1 MRPRAL
7 VSTIIVLLFGH
18 TLQAQVPDLRS
29 LMQRKSGVA
38 RQLQGRTA
46 QRADVRKLFE
56 TIERD
61 IVRSSLTESSG
72 HFAEQVFV
80 NMSSGESGYFSSNQ
94 TVSILQRYLSSRTLL
109 SFEFSRFSD
118 TGTTPYATGRLSF
131 VSRGRKES
139 AQVYVSL
146 RFQDSRWVV
155 SQFNVY

>member
-1 MRPRAL
+1 MRIRAL
-7 VSTIIVLLFGH
+7 VSTIFVLLLGH
-18 TLQAQVPDLRS
+18 TLQAQVPDIRS
-29 LMQRKSGVA
+29 LMQKKSGVV
-38 RQLQGRTA
+38 RQQQGRA
-46 QRADVRKLFE
+46 SQRADVRRLFE

-61 IVRSSLTESSG
+61 IVRSSLTESSR

-80 NMSSGESGYFSSNQ
+80 NMSSGESGYFSANQ
-94 TVSILQRYLSSRTLL
+94 TASILQRYLSSRTSL
-109 SFEFSRFSD
+109 SFEFSRFSE

>member
-7 VSTIIVLLFGH
+7 VTTIAVLLFGH

-29 LMQRKSGVA
+29 LMQRRPAAARHLQAKS
-38 RQLQGRTA
+38 A

-56 TIERD
+56 TIEKG
-61 IVRSSLTESSG
+61 IASSSLAEFSSA
-72 HFAEQVFV
+72 FADQVFV

-94 TVSILQRYLSSRTLL
+94 TISILQRYLSSRSSL

-118 TGTTPYATGRLSF
+118 AGSTPYATGRLS
-131 VSRGRKES
+131 SIARGRKES

-146 RFQDSRWVV
+146 RNQDGRWVV
-155 SQFNVY
+155 SQFNIY

>member
-7 VSTIIVLLFGH
+7 VSIIIGLLAGQI
-18 TLQAQVPDLRS
+18 LQAQVPDLRL
-29 LMQRKSGVA
+29 LMQKKPNAA
-38 RQLQGRTA
+38 RQLQA
-46 QRADVRKLFE
+46 KASQRADVRKLFE
-56 TIERD
+56 TIERE
-61 IVRSSLTESSG
+61 IVRSSLTESTG
-72 HFAEQVFV
+72 QFADQVFV
-80 NMSSGESGYFSSNQ
+80 NMSSGESGYFSANQ
-94 TVSILQRYLSSRTLL
+94 TVSILQRYLSSRTSL

-118 TGTTPYATGRLSF
+118 AGTTPYATGRLSF

>member
-7 VSTIIVLLFGH
+7 LPIIIVLLFGH
-18 TLQAQVPDLRS
+18 TLQAQVPDLR
-29 LMQRKSGVA
+29 LLLQKKSNAA
-38 RQLQGRTA
+38 RQVQARTA
-46 QRADVRKLFE
+46 QRADVRQLFE

-61 IVRSSLTESSG
+61 IVRSSLTESSR
-72 HFAEQVFV
+72 HFADQVFV
-80 NMSSGESGYFSSNQ
+80 NMSSGESGYFSANQ
-94 TVSILQRYLSSRTLL
+94 TASILQRYLSSRTSL

-118 TGTTPYATGRLSF
+118 AGTTPYATGRLSF

-146 RFQDSRWVV
+146 RFQNSRWIV

>member
-1 MRPRAL
+1 MRSRAL
-7 VSTIIVLLFGH
+7 LLIIAILLLGH

-29 LMQRKSGVA
+29 LIQRKPNAA
-38 RQLQGRTA
+38 RQLQSRTA

-56 TIERD
+56 TVERG
-61 IVRSSLTESSG
+61 IAGSSLTEASR
-72 HFAEQVFV
+72 HFADQVFV
-80 NMSSGESGYFSSNQ
+80 NMSSGESGYFSVNQ
-94 TVSILQRYLSSRTLL
+94 SISILQRYLSSRTSL

-118 TGTTPYATGRLSF
+118 TGSTPYATGRLSF

-146 RFQDSRWVV
+146 RFQNSRWVV

>member
-7 VSTIIVLLFGH
+7 VSTIIVLLLGH

-29 LMQRKSGVA
+29 LMQRKSGAA

-61 IVRSSLTESSG
+61 IVRSSLTESSRQ
-72 HFAEQVFV
+72 FAEQVFV
-80 NMSSGESGYFSSNQ
+80 NMSSGESGYFSSSQ
-94 TVSILQRYLSSRTLL
+94 TVSILQRFLSSRSAL
-109 SFEFSRFSD
+109 SFEFSRYSD
-118 TGTTPYATGRLSF
+118 AGTTPYATGRLSYVF
-131 VSRGRKES
+131 RGRKES
-139 AQVYVSL
+139 SQVYVSL
-146 RFQDSRWVV
+146 RFQNSRWVV